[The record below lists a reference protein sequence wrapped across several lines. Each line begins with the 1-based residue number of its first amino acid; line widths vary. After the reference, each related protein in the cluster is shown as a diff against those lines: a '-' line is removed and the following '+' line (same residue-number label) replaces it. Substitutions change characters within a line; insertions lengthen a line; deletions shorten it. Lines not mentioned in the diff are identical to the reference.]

1 MLSEIYAINNY
12 KIELELVFNQI
23 NVKMTDTIL
32 LEKYEG
38 YVKKLYIYIKIIII
52 NFIYSTE
59 MVVLEESI
67 VFWRFV

>member
-38 YVKKLYIYIKIIII
+38 YVKKLYIYIKPIII

-67 VFWRFV
+67 VFWRSV